1 MPLFTLEESGLASEL
16 TCCQGSKPPT
26 DLQALGAAFSQIL
39 YGLVQFGRFSTNCDP
54 ARIQCK
60 NIHKVISFSIIR
72 YHTDYIVVSLITIAS
87 AYIVHT

>member
-1 MPLFTLEESGLASEL
+1 MPFFTLEESGLASEL

-54 ARIQCK
+54 GGFSVK
-60 NIHKVISFSIIR
+60 ISIKSFHLVQSDII
-72 YHTDYIVVSLITIAS
+72 LTIL
-87 AYIVHT
+87 